1 MSDHDAIVGSW
12 ERAARRKDARGF
24 IHPLGRVSDD
34 DYEASGAAAAS
45 RLRPRLELGDVIV
58 DFGAGD
64 GRVTVPLHDAG
75 YHVIAV
81 DAAPTMIERLR
92 ARRPL
97 IPAIVSSADGL
108 LEALGAPVD
117 VIFALAVLIHHGH
130 TDAAALITEL
140 ARALRPGG
148 RLLLDLPLYE
158 TGRERA
164 GWVDVS
170 VWTLAELTALAD
182 DLGLEILEAPVS
194 PGAFRYSAL
203 GVHHGD
209 LVVLRRP

>member
-1 MSDHDAIVGSW
+1 MTADHDGIVGSW

-34 DYEASGAAAAS
+34 DYEASGAAAAL
-45 RLRPRLELGDVIV
+45 RLQGQLERGEVIV
-58 DFGAGD
+58 DFGD

-81 DAAPTMIERLR
+81 DASPTMIERLR
-92 ARRPL
+92 ARRPM
-97 IPAIVSSADGL
+97 IPAIVSSAEGL

-117 VIFALAVLIHHGH
+117 AIFALAVLIHHSH
-130 TDAAALITEL
+130 ADAAALIAEL
-140 ARALRPGG
+140 GRALRPGG

-158 TGRERA
+158 TSRERA

-170 VWTLAELTALAD
+170 VWTLDELSTLAGNLD
-182 DLGLEILEAPVS
+182 LEILEAPVS
-194 PGAFRYSAL
+194 PGAFRYSAI
-203 GVHHGD
+203 GAHHGD
-209 LVVLRRP
+209 LVVLRQP